1 VCLFWSKCLGY
12 HIKKKGIPLCF
23 KKTAMKSD
31 IVCTSADEYK
41 DKKEVND
48 FTPEQKKEALMKEYN
63 NLVSTGTIELVPNDQ
78 VKDIPLSKQ
87 ITSHSFHM

>member
-1 VCLFWSKCLGY
+1 MFRVLYW
-12 HIKKKGIPLCF
+12 KKKGLPLSLRLQ
-23 KKTAMKSD
+23 KKQQLKSD

-63 NLVSTGTIELVPNDQ
+63 NLVSTGTIEL
-78 VKDIPLSKQ
+78 
-87 ITSHSFHM
+87 

>member
-1 VCLFWSKCLGY
+1 
-12 HIKKKGIPLCF
+12 
-23 KKTAMKSD
+23 
-31 IVCTSADEYK
+31 
-41 DKKEVND
+41 
-48 FTPEQKKEALMKEYN
+48 MKEYN